1 MNEFGEISIDSQLI
15 PQTHDLELIEIN
27 NGSIFCS
34 CLHGSFIEAM
44 IEFSKTEVEILLIE
58 ASGLADPSSIITDL
72 EIVNRQIGN
81 IFSFGGNICII
92 DSQNFFE
99 LFEVTQIIERQIKC
113 SSMVVINKID
123 LVNHELISKIKKKV
137 ATINS
142 ALSIKET
149 KYCKLYFDDLI
160 PRLNVYQKNTL
171 QGLSKCLNT
180 PNQKQHTITLKTEK
194 MMDLEDIQL
203 FLKSIITNTNRIK
216 GFLKLNDGWY
226 SVNGINKVLE
236 FNKTNVNP
244 SQAQIVIIFKMG
256 VSIDLAKKIE
266 CDWNNI
272 FTT

>member
-34 CLHGSFIEAM
+34 CLHGSFIETL
-44 IEFSKTEVEILLIE
+44 ITFSKTEIEILLIE

-72 EIVNRQIGN
+72 ELVNRQIGN
-81 IFSFGGNICII
+81 AFAFGGNICII
-92 DSQNFFE
+92 DPQNFLE

-113 SSMVVINKID
+113 SSMVVINKVD
-123 LVNHELISKIKKKV
+123 LVNHEIISKIKQKV

-142 ALSIKET
+142 TLSIKET
-149 KYCKLYFDDLI
+149 SYCELYFDELLSR
-160 PRLNVYQKNTL
+160 PNEYQRSPL
-171 QGLSKCLNT
+171 QSIIKCLNK
-180 PNQKQHTITLKTEK
+180 PNQKQHTITLTTAK
-194 MMDLEDIQL
+194 MMDLGDIQL

-216 GFLKLNDGWY
+216 GFLQLNDGWY
-226 SVNGINKVLE
+226 LVNGINEVLE

-266 CDWNNI
+266 CEWNNI
-272 FTT
+272 FTN